1 MLKIDILPSTSF
13 AKEEGY
19 YLSGF
24 VSAWISSWLHLKK
37 DEGRQILLILIPCYS
52 YVWGGSNTSGHAKEW
67 LGPLHDCIYKHETF
81 ETMGKTR
88 PIWTLTRRR

>member
-52 YVWGGSNTSGHAKEW
+52 YVWGQIQVAMPKSGYDLSMIVFTSMRHLRQWARHGRYGH
-67 LGPLHDCIYKHETF
+67 
-81 ETMGKTR
+81 
-88 PIWTLTRRR
+88 